1 VAAVLDYLGAASR
14 CDADHAAQSD
24 PSGGLRPVQPPR
36 LLHASRVRQPSFRTM
51 NRLWPSARHSSA
63 GHRSPSP
70 CETPRQ
76 RRRTSG
82 AKLVIDISA
91 RRSCLLGLDSN
102 QQAIAM
108 AFPIHEHGA
117 PLLLGDCGGH
127 RARSWSTRRDVSS
140 PDHCELSLVG
150 CCPSTRAPIRRTP
163 SGICISITR
172 LFRCLLG

>member
-1 VAAVLDYLGAASR
+1 VRLVNGSGKRADRRGAAAQCGGRREAHRLNFRQARPQRTPEHGLPVAAVLDYLGAASR

-102 QQAIAM
+102 RQADGGC
-108 AFPIHEHGA
+108 FWRRQ
-117 PLLLGDCGGH
+117 PLLTWQLPPG
-127 RARSWSTRRDVSS
+127 
-140 PDHCELSLVG
+140 
-150 CCPSTRAPIRRTP
+150 
-163 SGICISITR
+163 
-172 LFRCLLG
+172 